1 MAEQVIKFIKFRCYN
16 LSFEY
21 ETVLKDYLNKNYTGI
36 YQCVKIYKYSF
47 KHMRYLDEDFNEKDL
62 EGDTIPKIAKM
73 RIVKMRNIN
82 TNEIIDMEIYYDVYQ
97 FKPSIKV
104 YFTPESRKLFPSSF
118 LYHQYI
124 DTYPTIQDRGEI
136 IFNILIAKQ
145 QIENE
150 VSPNVKQVIQNSDLN
165 RYLMGFI

>member
-1 MAEQVIKFIKFRCYN
+1 MADQVIKFIKFRLYN
-16 LSFEY
+16 LSFDCD
-21 ETVLKDYLNKNYTGI
+21 TVLKDYLNKNYTGI

-62 EGDTIPKIAKM
+62 EGDTISKIA
-73 RIVKMRNIN
+73 KMRNIN
-82 TNEIIDMEIYYDVYQ
+82 TNQIIDMEIYDVYQ

-104 YFTPESRKLFPSSF
+104 YFTPETLKLFPSSF
-118 LYHQYI
+118 LYPYTI
-124 DTYPTIQDRGEI
+124 AYPKVQDRCET
-136 IFNILIAKQ
+136 IFNILIAEQ
-145 QIENE
+145 QMENG